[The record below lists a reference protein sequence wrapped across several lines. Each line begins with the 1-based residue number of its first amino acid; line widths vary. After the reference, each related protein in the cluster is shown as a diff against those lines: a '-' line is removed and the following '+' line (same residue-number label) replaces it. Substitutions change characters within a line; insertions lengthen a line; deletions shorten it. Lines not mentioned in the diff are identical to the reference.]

1 MTLKELQKRV
11 YSQTDNN
18 FDQLDEFIPTLN
30 IVISDLNLRMSAKF
44 TTINENLDD
53 YTKNVTD
60 DTVTEFNKDLYLTG
74 IPSIMDIII
83 TTGLS
88 WKLQIKEDE
97 ANWTAYEATYNN
109 YAEKYKHLVPEPYR
123 LDIYTDIYYRKR
135 QDKWTIW

>member
-88 WKLQIKEDE
+88 
-97 ANWTAYEATYNN
+97 
-109 YAEKYKHLVPEPYR
+109 
-123 LDIYTDIYYRKR
+123 
-135 QDKWTIW
+135 